1 MIVDMKNIVSLS
13 VLLFYMLFVSSCG
26 NSKVERLKREIVA
39 ADASCPISSGV
50 MGDIVSMKYDEK
62 KNVVVWNYAIHQDY
76 AEPFMLEENHMYIKD
91 NLRIGFQNKDSKL
104 IVSMIYD
111 AGASLKYIF
120 KSNLTGK
127 TIDLKMSNKELGDIL
142 KAPDMTP
149 KERAQILMNNGLI
162 IQNATCPIKSDE
174 GIFMEKLEIVNENF
188 VYYFSVDEDM
198 YSLDY
203 LKEQKEVL
211 LEGMVDYI
219 KLMKDDPLMKSDIDN
234 LLILG
239 LGLQYRYYGKTS
251 KEFIDVY
258 ISKEELKKI
267 IG

>member
-111 AGASLKYIF
+111 AGASLKFIF

-174 GIFMEKLEIVNENF
+174 GIFMEKLE
-188 VYYFSVDEDM
+188 M
-198 YSLDY
+198 
-203 LKEQKEVL
+203 
-211 LEGMVDYI
+211 
-219 KLMKDDPLMKSDIDN
+219 
-234 LLILG
+234 
-239 LGLQYRYYGKTS
+239 
-251 KEFIDVY
+251 
-258 ISKEELKKI
+258 
-267 IG
+267 